1 MKVALLCLLL
11 AQAADPIPDALKLSI
26 ARAHRDQL
34 AAATAMQTAMQQY
47 HAAEQKFA
55 RAKHDLDVATYE
67 AAKACG
73 PHLGFDLERISCV
86 AGDK

>member
-1 MKVALLCLLL
+1 MKLALLCLML
-11 AQAADPIPDALKLSI
+11 AADPIPDSLKLSI

-55 RAKHDLDVATYE
+55 RAKHDLDAATYE

-73 PHLGFDLERISCV
+73 PHLVFDLDRIDCV
-86 AGDK
+86 GGDK

>member
-1 MKVALLCLLL
+1 MKLALLCLML
-11 AQAADPIPDALKLSI
+11 AADPIPDSLKLSI

-34 AAATAMQTAMQQY
+34 VAATAMQTAMQQY

-55 RAKHDLDVATYE
+55 LAKHDLDVATYE

-73 PHLGFDLERISCV
+73 PHLVFDLERISCV